1 MSKLYLIDGMSLV
14 FRAYHGMSKSN
25 LTNSN
30 GELTGA
36 IFAFANIVTSLLE
49 KNKPEKIAVVFDT
62 PHPTFR
68 HDMYVEY
75 KANRAEFPEDLIP
88 QLGKIKEF
96 ISLLGITQIELP
108 GYEADDII
116 ATIAKHAS
124 SHKVLTFCI
133 TSDKDY
139 YQLVDDYIKILKPSR
154 TGPDLEL
161 VDFDEVKEKFG
172 VRPDQVIDVQA
183 LIGDSVDNIPGVKG
197 IGEKSAIPMIQEYGT
212 LENLYQNLNKIDK
225 KAVKAKLEEN
235 KEMAFLS
242 KVLVT
247 LKLDVPIDETHIDCI
262 LKTPNYTELDNF
274 LNEAGFKTLRQKWHA
289 KSGKP
294 IPKDII
300 EAFESIGN
308 EEVDNIKSKKRDYNL
323 VDNETKF
330 ELMMKEIS
338 GTKLLSFDLETSSL
352 DRNSCVIVGIALS
365 IKENSAYYIATS
377 EVNSQNQDEGQ
388 NSLFDS
394 PKEIVK
400 QEISYPSLPID
411 YVVNKLRLLLTS
423 QSVGKIGQNCKFD
436 TYILRRFG
444 VEVSPIVFD
453 SMLASY
459 ILNPDDKHNMDAL
472 SLKWLNYKTVS
483 ITSLIGEKKKDQ
495 KSMKDLAPSDISD
508 YACEDADIALKL
520 MNVLGPSL
528 GKTGQTEL
536 ATQIEFP
543 IVEVLTK
550 MESNG
555 VAINVIALSE
565 MAIKIQ
571 YSMNELQK
579 NIFEEADYEFNLD
592 SPKQLGFVLFEK
604 LKLPIIKQTKSGYS
618 TDVDVLTE
626 LAPSYKIAEYML
638 EYRSL
643 TKLKSTYV
651 DALPKLINPFTGR
664 LHTTYNQTI
673 ASTGRLSSVEPNLQN
688 IPIRTKLGKEIRKA
702 FVPQAN
708 DALILSAD
716 YSQVELRIMAHI
728 CKDESLIV
736 AFEKGQ
742 DIHAA
747 TAATLYGIQLDQVN
761 SDMRRVAKTVNFGIM
776 YGLGTF
782 GLAQRLGISRTEAKN
797 IITNY
802 FEKYPGIRGYID
814 NTILEAQEKGYT
826 ETLCGR
832 RRYFPDLKNNNR
844 TIRQQ
849 AERAAINMPIQGT
862 ASDMMKIAMIN
873 IDKEMT
879 KAGLKSLMMLQV
891 HDELVFEAKI
901 DEIELLEK
909 LVKVQME
916 KALPLGR
923 VPVIVDTGKGLNWFE
938 AH

>member
-14 FRAYHGMSKSN
+14 FRAYHAMSKSN
-25 LTNSN
+25 LQNSN

-36 IFAFANIVTSLLE
+36 IFAFANILTSLLE
-49 KNKPEKIAVVFDT
+49 KDKPEKIAVVFDT
-62 PHPTFR
+62 SHPTFR
-68 HDMYVEY
+68 HEMYVEY

-88 QLGKIKEF
+88 QLAKIKELVR
-96 ISLLGITQIELP
+96 LLGITQIELP

-124 SHKVLTFCI
+124 ANKIKTFCI

-154 TGPDLEL
+154 TGPDLEI
-161 VDFDEVKEKFG
+161 VDYDEVKEKFG

-197 IGEKSAIPMIQEYGT
+197 VGEKSAIPMIQEFGT
-212 LENLYQNLNKIDK
+212 LENLYNNLDKIDK
-225 KAVKAKLEEN
+225 KAVKSKLEEN

-262 LKTPNYTELDNF
+262 LKTPNYAGLDKF
-274 LNEAGFKTLRQKWHA
+274 LNEAGFRTLRQKWHA
-289 KSGKP
+289 KSGEP
-294 IPKDII
+294 IPTDII
-300 EAFESIGN
+300 EAFENIGN
-308 EEVDNIKSKKRDYNL
+308 DEVDDIKTIKRDYHL
-323 VDNETKF
+323 VDDEAKF
-330 ELMMKEIS
+330 KLMMEKIKN
-338 GTKLLSFDLETSSL
+338 TKLLSFDLETSSL
-352 DRNSCVIVGIALS
+352 DRNACEIVGIALA
-365 IKENSAYYIATS
+365 IEENSAYYIATS
-377 EVNSQNQDEGQ
+377 EVNSPKEVDQ
-388 NSLFDS
+388 NSLFDV
-394 PKEIVK
+394 PQNNTIEL
-400 QEISYPSLPID
+400 SYPCLPIG
-411 YVVNKLRLLLTS
+411 YVVTNLKELLTN

-436 TYILRRFG
+436 TYIIRRFG

-472 SLKWLNYKTVS
+472 SLKWLNYQTVS
-483 ITSLIGEKKKDQ
+483 IKSLIGEKKKDQ
-495 KSMKDLAPSDISD
+495 KSMKDLAPSEISD

-520 MNVLGPSL
+520 MNKLAPELV
-528 GKTGQTEL
+528 KTGQTEL

-555 VAINVIALSE
+555 VAINTKALAE
-565 MAIKIQ
+565 MTLKIQ
-571 YSMNELQK
+571 ISMSELQK
-579 NIFEEADYEFNLD
+579 NIYEEAGQEFNLD
-592 SPKQLGFVLFEK
+592 SPKQLGFILFEK

-626 LAPSYKIAEYML
+626 LAPTYKIAEYML

-651 DALPKLINPFTGR
+651 DALPKLINPKTGR

-688 IPIRTKLGKEIRKA
+688 IPIRTTLGKEIRKA
-702 FVPQAN
+702 FVSQSS
-708 DALILSAD
+708 DAIILSAD
-716 YSQVELRIMAHI
+716 YSQIELRIMAHI

-742 DIHAA
+742 DIHSA
-747 TAATLYGIQLDQVN
+747 TASTLYDIPLDQVN
-761 SDMRRVAKTVNFGIM
+761 SDIRRVAKTVNFGIM
-776 YGLGTF
+776 YGLGAF
-782 GLAQRLGISRTEAKN
+782 GLSQRLGISRSESKK
-797 IITNY
+797 IINNY
-802 FEKYPGIRGYID
+802 FEKYPGIRNYID
-814 NTILEAQEKGYT
+814 NTIQEAQEKGYT
-826 ETLCGR
+826 ETLCNR
-832 RRYFPDLKNNNR
+832 RRYFPDLQNSNR
-844 TIRQQ
+844 ILRQQ

-873 IDKEMT
+873 TDREMA
-879 KAGLKSLMMLQV
+879 KLGLKSLMMLQV
-891 HDELVFEAKI
+891 HDELVFEVKLS
-901 DEIELLEK
+901 EIEILTK
-909 LVKVQME
+909 MVKYQME

-923 VPVIVDTGKGLNWFE
+923 VPVIVDTGIGNNWFE

>member
-14 FRAYHGMSKSN
+14 FRAYHAMSKSN
-25 LTNSN
+25 LKNSN

-36 IFAFANIVTSLLE
+36 IFAFANILTSLLE
-49 KNKPEKIAVVFDT
+49 KDKPEKIAVVFDT
-62 PHPTFR
+62 SHPTFR

-75 KANRAEFPEDLIP
+75 KANRAEFPEDLGP
-88 QLGKIKEF
+88 QLIKIKEL
-96 ISLLGITQIELP
+96 ISLLGITKIELP

-124 SHKVLTFCI
+124 ENKVNTFCI

-139 YQLVDDYIKILKPSR
+139 YQLVDDYVKILKPSR

-161 VDFDEVKEKFG
+161 VDYAEVKEKFG
-172 VRPDQVIDVQA
+172 VRPDQVIDIQA

-197 IGEKSAIPMIQEYGT
+197 IGEKSAIPMIQEFDS
-212 LENLYQNLNKIDK
+212 LENLYDNLDKIDK
-225 KAVKAKLEEN
+225 KAIKSKLEEN

-242 KVLVT
+242 KTLVT
-247 LKLDVPIDETHIDCI
+247 LKLDVPIDETHVDCI
-262 LKTPNYTELDNF
+262 LKTPNYAGLDKF
-274 LNEAGFKTLRQKWHA
+274 LNDAGFRTLRQKWHS
-289 KSGKP
+289 KSGQP
-294 IPKDII
+294 IPSDIV

-308 EEVDNIKSKKRDYNL
+308 EEITNIKSIVRDYHL
-323 VDNETKF
+323 VDDEVKF
-330 ELMMKEIS
+330 KIMIEKIKD
-338 GTKLLSFDLETSSL
+338 TKLLSFDLETSSL

-365 IKENSAYYIATS
+365 IEENSAYYIATS
-377 EVNSQNQDEGQ
+377 EVNSPKEEDQ
-388 NSLFDS
+388 NSLFDVQIS
-394 PKEIVK
+394 SGEN
-400 QEISYPSLPID
+400 EISYPCLPID
-411 YVVNKLRLLLTS
+411 YVVSNLKKLLTD

-436 TYILRRFG
+436 TYIIRRFG

-472 SLKWLNYKTVS
+472 SLKWLNYQTVS
-483 ITSLIGEKKKDQ
+483 IKSLIGEKKKDQ
-495 KSMKDLAPSDISD
+495 KSMKDLPPSEISD

-520 MNVLGPSL
+520 MNKLAPELV
-528 GKTGQTEL
+528 KTGQTEL

-555 VAINVIALSE
+555 VAINKIALGE

-571 YSMNELQK
+571 ESMTNLQK
-579 NIFEEADYEFNLD
+579 QIFDEADQEFNLD
-592 SPKQLGFVLFEK
+592 SPKQLGMILFEK
-604 LKLPIIKQTKSGYS
+604 LKLPIIKQTKNGYS
-618 TDVDVLTE
+618 TDVDVLSE
-626 LAPSYKIAEYML
+626 LAPNYKIAEYML

-651 DALPKLINPFTGR
+651 DALPKLINPKTGR

-688 IPIRTKLGKEIRKA
+688 IPIRTTLGKEIRKA
-702 FVPQAN
+702 FVSQAS
-708 DALILSAD
+708 DAIILSAD
-716 YSQVELRIMAHI
+716 YSQIELRIMAHI
-728 CKDESLIV
+728 CQDESLIA
-736 AFEKGQ
+736 AFEKGH

-747 TAATLYGIQLDQVN
+747 TASILYDIPLEKVN

-782 GLAQRLGISRTEAKN
+782 GLSQRLNISRSESKK
-797 IITNY
+797 IIDNY

-814 NTILEAQEKGYT
+814 NTIREAQEKGYT
-826 ETLCGR
+826 ETLCNR
-832 RRYFPDLKNNNR
+832 RRYFPDLQNNNR
-844 TIRQQ
+844 TLRQQ

-879 KAGLKSLMMLQV
+879 NKGLKSLMMLQV
-891 HDELVFEAKI
+891 HDELVFEVKN
-901 DEIELLEK
+901 DEIEILTK
-909 LVKVQME
+909 MVKSLME

-923 VPVIVDTGKGLNWFE
+923 VPVVVDTGIGNNWYE